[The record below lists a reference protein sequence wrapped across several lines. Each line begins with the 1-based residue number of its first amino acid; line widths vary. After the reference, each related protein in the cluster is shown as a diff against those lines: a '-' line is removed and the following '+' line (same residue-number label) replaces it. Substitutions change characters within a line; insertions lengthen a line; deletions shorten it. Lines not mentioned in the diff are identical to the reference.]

1 MLRILVP
8 ALAGL
13 ALSASAALAGGAPCV
28 TCYREVVHAP
38 VYGAHH
44 ERVMVRAPRTVS
56 HVIPARY
63 ETVTETVVV
72 APARKVWQVTVDA
85 HGRKVGCYVTIPAQ
99 YETRHR
105 QVMVRAEQIVPVAI
119 PAVYGSVA
127 RPVLLEP
134 ARQGWEPVGHPVY
147 KY

>member
-28 TCYREVVHAP
+28 TCYREVVHPP

-44 ERVMVRAPRTVS
+44 ERVMIRAPRTVS
-56 HVIPARY
+56 QVIPAQY

-72 APARKVWQVTVDA
+72 APVRKVWQVSVDA
-85 HGRKVGCYVTIPAQ
+85 YGRKIGCYVTIPAQ
-99 YETRHR
+99 YATRHR
-105 QVMVRAEQIVPVAI
+105 KVLVRAEQIVPVAI
-119 PAVYGSVA
+119 PAVYGSVSH
-127 RPVLLEP
+127 PVLLEP
-134 ARQGWEPVGHPVY
+134 ARRSWEPVGRPVY
-147 KY
+147 KH